1 MLVRIKVCEIDFCTF
16 HLMGEKI
23 QGLFQWQLGVK

>member
-16 HLMGEKI
+16 HLMGEKKSKVYFN
-23 QGLFQWQLGVK
+23 GNWE